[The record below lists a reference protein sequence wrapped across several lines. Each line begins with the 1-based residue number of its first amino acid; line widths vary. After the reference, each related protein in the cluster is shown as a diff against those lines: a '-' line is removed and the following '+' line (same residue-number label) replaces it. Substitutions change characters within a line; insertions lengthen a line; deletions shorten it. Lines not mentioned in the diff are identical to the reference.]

1 MAGEWVKISSTS
13 NACESY
19 TRELVGLKSAQV
31 VRRGLILEDRALA
44 ASFQEKSGLKSSKM
58 HQATQPSRFDSI
70 VSAALHLQST
80 VRQHPRRLSAAVLAL
95 LTGSAMTAFGV
106 APLSALPIAEPPRI
120 TQVSETIQPPDLDV
134 QLTALGE
141 QILPLYRSD
150 ITRSSDTVDSL
161 LQRLGVSDA
170 EAANF
175 IRQDRVAG
183 WLMQGRS
190 GKSVKAIVEDGQLRE
205 LVVRGPSSANSGD
218 YDTYFTR
225 LTIERDAATGSFRA
239 KQETVPLEASTQLGS
254 GMIRS
259 SLFAAADDARIPDGI
274 TNQIAEI
281 FGNEIDFRRE
291 LRKDDAFSVLYE
303 ALSAD
308 GEPITWGA
316 SHGRVL
322 AARFIN
328 RGKTYDAVWFQEPG
342 RKGAYFDLSGR
353 STTRAFL
360 ASPLAF
366 SRVTSGFAMRF
377 HPVHKTMR
385 AHKGVDFG
393 APTGTP
399 VRSVGEGVVTFSG
412 WQTGYGNVVHIEHS
426 GGRSTVYAH
435 LSRIDA
441 RKGQRIEQGQLI
453 GAVGA
458 TGWATGPHLHFEFKV
473 NGQQIDPMQV
483 ARASESLQL
492 SPQAMARFRTMAV
505 SVAQRLD
512 RAETLQTA
520 GIQTR
525 SRFE

>member
-1 MAGEWVKISSTS
+1 MKT
-13 NACESY
+13 
-19 TRELVGLKSAQV
+19 
-31 VRRGLILEDRALA
+31 
-44 ASFQEKSGLKSSKM
+44 SKM
-58 HQATQPSRFDSI
+58 HQAMRPSRFDSI
-70 VSAALHLQST
+70 ASAALQVQDA
-80 VRQHPRRLSAAVLAL
+80 VRKHPKRFSAGVLAL

-106 APLSALPIAEPPRI
+106 APIATSPVDAPPVISQISEAIQAPDFNTQLQALD
-120 TQVSETIQPPDLDV
+120 Q
-134 QLTALGE
+134 

-175 IRQDRVAG
+175 IRQDQLANL
-183 WLMQGRS
+183 LMQGRA
-190 GKSVKAIVEDGQLRE
+190 GKSVKAIVEDGQLKQ
-205 LVVRGPSSANSGD
+205 LVVRGPAASSSD
-218 YDTYFTR
+218 FDTHFVR
-225 LTIERDAATGSFRA
+225 LTIERDKANGSLRAAS
-239 KQETVPLEASTQLGS
+239 ETVPLESSTQLGS
-254 GMIRS
+254 GMIQS

-281 FGNEIDFRRE
+281 FGNEIDFRKE
-291 LRKDDAFSVLYE
+291 LRKGDAFSVLYE
-303 ALSAD
+303 AMLAD

-328 RGKTYDAVWFQEPG
+328 RGKTHDAVWFQESG
-342 RKGAYFDLSGR
+342 RKGAYFDLNGR
-353 STTRAFL
+353 STARAFL

-385 AHKGVDFG
+385 AHLGVDFG

-412 WQTGYGNVVHIEHS
+412 WQTGYGNVVHIQHS
-426 GGRSTVYAH
+426 GRRSTVYAH

-441 RKGQRIEQGQLI
+441 RRGQRIEQGQLI

-458 TGWATGPHLHFEFKV
+458 TGWATGPHLHFEFKL
-473 NGQQIDPMQV
+473 NGKQVDPMKV

-492 SPQAMARFRTMAV
+492 SPQAMAKFRSMAV
-505 SVAQRLD
+505 SVAQRLE
-512 RAETLQTA
+512 RADVLQTA
-520 GIQTR
+520 GVQSR
-525 SRFE
+525 PRFE